1 LHQSSNSST
10 TDDTPRQ
17 ICRSGV
23 SAKIGAVPAQV
34 ASSWLNPKLIV
45 RESRIAGLGLFA
57 IAPVERGEE
66 CCHLAGELMTD
77 ERFRVHVASRARY
90 SALAVD
96 ERLNLVQSDDDPAT
110 KGNHS
115 CDPNMWLA
123 DTLTVVARRPIAA
136 GDEATID
143 YASLTVEATWSMEC
157 KCGSPLCREIVTGDD
172 WRLPELRARYEGHWS
187 PFIER
192 RIRAEGQ
199 SA

>member
-1 LHQSSNSST
+1 M
-10 TDDTPRQ
+10 
-17 ICRSGV
+17 GV
-23 SAKIGAVPAQV
+23 VPAQGP
-34 ASSWLNPKLIV
+34 SSWLNPKLIV

-57 IAPVERGEE
+57 IARVERGEV
-66 CCHLAGELMTD
+66 CCRLAGELMTD
-77 ERFRVHVASRARY
+77 KQFRVYVSGRARY

-96 ERLNLVQSDDDPAT
+96 ERLHLVQSDDDPTT

-123 DTLTVVARRPIAA
+123 DSVAVVARRPITP

-143 YASLTVEATWSMEC
+143 YALLTVEPSWSMEC
-157 KCGSPLCREIVTGDD
+157 KCGSVLCRELVTGED

-187 PFIER
+187 PFIDR
-192 RIRAEGQ
+192 RIRTEGQ